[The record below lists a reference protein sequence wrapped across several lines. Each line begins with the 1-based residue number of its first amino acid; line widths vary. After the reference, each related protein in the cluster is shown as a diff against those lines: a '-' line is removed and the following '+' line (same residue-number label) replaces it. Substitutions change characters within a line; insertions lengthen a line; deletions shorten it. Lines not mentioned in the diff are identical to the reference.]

1 MLGQLGLS
9 EPTPVRV
16 ASPDQIF
23 AAPAEDFS
31 CTYFDGTEVYDESLC
46 NHFSIS
52 RLYRQN
58 HAEAVRRASVCA
70 AEAEVECILSTEI
83 GLGFPA
89 AFVFEDG
96 AMRAI
101 VAPQLLPHESEN
113 ATLQTYD
120 PYTQR
125 YGGTYIFDREIKAEF
140 LQNDERH
147 PTTELLNGTAAYCV
161 SLLRLAFTPECW
173 AALE

>member
-1 MLGQLGLS
+1 MLGQLMAT
-9 EPTPVRV
+9 PTPVRV
-16 ASPDQIF
+16 VSPDQIF
-23 AAPAEDFS
+23 ATPAADFQCS
-31 CTYFDGTEVYDESLC
+31 YFDGTEVYNESLC
-46 NHFSIS
+46 SHFSIS
-52 RLYRQN
+52 RLYRAN
-58 HAEAVRRASVCA
+58 HEEAVRRAGVCA

-83 GLGFPA
+83 GMGFPA

-101 VAPQLLPHESEN
+101 VAPQLLPHESAN
-113 ATLQTYD
+113 ATFQAYD

-125 YGGTYIFDREIKAEF
+125 YAGSYVFDREIKAEF

-147 PTTELLNGTAAYCV
+147 PTTEVLNGTAAYCV

>member
-1 MLGQLGLS
+1 MLGQLMAT
-9 EPTPVRV
+9 PTPVRV
-16 ASPDQIF
+16 VSPDQIF
-23 AAPAEDFS
+23 ATPAEDFQCS
-31 CTYFDGTEVYDESLC
+31 YFDGTEVYDESLC
-46 NHFSIS
+46 SHFSIS
-52 RLYRQN
+52 RLYRAN
-58 HAEAVRRASVCA
+58 HEEAVRRAGACA
-70 AEAEVECILSTEI
+70 AESEVECILSTEI

-101 VAPQLLPHESEN
+101 VAPQLLPHDSAN
-113 ATLQTYD
+113 ATFQAYD

-125 YGGTYIFDREIKAEF
+125 YAGSYVFDREIKAEF

-147 PTTELLNGTAAYCV
+147 PTTEVLNGTSAFCV